1 MSAVSRSQARRVWR
15 GAVLCAALVVASA
28 AAGQQP
34 FRVGAFI
41 DPAQGISEDTPI
53 RLIIDVEGA
62 GNTPLSPPRI
72 DGLTNLRVVAGP
84 QTNYESIWS
93 NGRVSAKTRL
103 IYTLQAEAAGPAAI
117 PAIELTLGS
126 ETYRTRPLAFEVTKS
141 RGGAPPQP
149 SPRAATP
156 RDSGPREADVFV
168 RAELGSDEVWVGQSV
183 SLAVSLYAAEQVTGF
198 DWASEPALANCWVED
213 LEVDPNAESRRTTV
227 EGRGYTVFPMKRKVL
242 VPQTPG
248 EFEIEP
254 YSMRIQVRQ
263 RSGDPFDL
271 FSFGRSTT
279 VLRKTQPLRLEVRP
293 LPTAGRPPDFSGA
306 VGRYEFQATLDRQE
320 TAVNDAVALKA
331 TIQGEG
337 FLGSVAPP
345 SFPASADLKV
355 FPPKVS
361 ASSRGVRGQMVSRK
375 TWEWV
380 LVPLSPGE
388 IALSELSFSY
398 FDPAKGSYEEARAS
412 LLPLVVR
419 RGEQADDDA
428 PVVGGEVRLQRREL
442 AFIKPLRGELRA
454 GATRVHQRNSYLV
467 LLGLPVVWVPLLV
480 AASRHRSRLQQ
491 NLGLARARRAR
502 TRALKRLRAAGKHLD
517 GEVGATF
524 HEEVGR
530 ALVEYVADRFNR
542 SAAGLTY
549 ETADELLASRG
560 MDVELRRRF
569 RSCLESCDFA
579 RFVPSAAQSER
590 RTEVLTE
597 ATEVLESLERA
608 W

>member
-1 MSAVSRSQARRVWR
+1 MSVVLRSLALATTL
-15 GAVLCAALVVASA
+15 GAASVVV
-28 AAGQQP
+28 GQPP

-53 RLIIDVEGA
+53 RLIIDIEGA
-62 GNTPLSPPRI
+62 GNTSLTPPRI
-72 DGLTNLRVVAGP
+72 SGLTNLRVVAGP
-84 QTNYESIWS
+84 QTNHESMWS
-93 NGRVSAKTRL
+93 NGRVSSKTRL
-103 IYTLQAEAAGPAAI
+103 IYSLEAEAAGSAAV
-117 PAIELTLGS
+117 PAIELTLGNA
-126 ETYRTRPLAFEVTKS
+126 TYRTRPLTFEVSKS
-141 RGGAPPQP
+141 RGGAPPRP
-149 SPRAATP
+149 APRPAAP
-156 RDSGPREADVFV
+156 RDSGEHEADVFI
-168 RAELGSDEVWVGQSV
+168 RAELGSGEVWVGQSV

-198 DWASEPALANCWVED
+198 EWAGEPALANYWVED
-213 LEVDPNAESRRTTV
+213 LEVDPNAESHRTTV
-227 EGRGYTVFPMKRKVL
+227 EGRGYTVFPLKRKVL

-248 EFEIEP
+248 GFEIEP

-279 VLRKTQPLRLEVRP
+279 VLRKTQALRLEVRP

-331 TIQGEG
+331 TVQGEG
-337 FLGSVAPP
+337 FLGAVAAP
-345 SFPASADLKV
+345 SFTASADLKV

-380 LVPLSPGE
+380 LVPLAPGE
-388 IALSELSFSY
+388 VALSDLSFSY
-398 FDPAKGSYEEARAS
+398 FDPAQGSYEEARAS

-419 RGEQADDDA
+419 RGDPTQEDA

-442 AFIKPLRGELRA
+442 AFIKPLHGELRA
-454 GATRVHQRNSYLV
+454 GAPRVHQRSSYRV
-467 LLGLPVVWVPLLV
+467 LLALPLVWVPLLV
-480 AASRHRSRLQQ
+480 VASRHRSRLQQ
-491 NLGLARARRAR
+491 NLGLARSRRAR
-502 TRALKRLRAAGKHLD
+502 SRALKRLRAAGKHLD
-517 GEVGATF
+517 LEASSSF

-560 MDVELRRRF
+560 LDVELRRRF

-590 RTEVLTE
+590 RTEVLSE
-597 ATEVLESLERA
+597 ATQVLESLERA